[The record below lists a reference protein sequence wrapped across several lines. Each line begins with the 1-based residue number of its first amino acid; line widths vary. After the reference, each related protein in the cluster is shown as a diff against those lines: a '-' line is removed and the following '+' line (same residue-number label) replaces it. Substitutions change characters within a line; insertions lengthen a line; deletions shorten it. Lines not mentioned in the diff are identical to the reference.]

1 MGKKQ
6 KKMLAR
12 ILVSAVL
19 FAAGFFLPLA
29 GWSQLVFYLTV
40 YAIIGWDIVWK
51 AVRNIA
57 HGQVFDENFL
67 MALAT
72 IGAFCLQEF
81 PEAVEVMLFYQ
92 GGELFQSYAV
102 GRSRQSIAALMDI
115 RPDYA
120 NIERDGKLEQ
130 VDPDDVAVGDTIV
143 IKAGERIPLDGVVL
157 DGNSTVNTAA
167 LTGESL
173 PRDVGA
179 GSDVISGC
187 VNQSGLLR
195 VRVT

>member
-57 HGQVFDENFL
+57 HGQEMTRNVS
-67 MALAT
+67 ARAT
-72 IGAFCLQEF
+72 QTLNI
-81 PEAVEVMLFYQ
+81 PIPSN
-92 GGELFQSYAV
+92 GGSTA
-102 GRSRQSIAALMDI
+102 SITAPI
-115 RPDYA
+115 
-120 NIERDGKLEQ
+120 
-130 VDPDDVAVGDTIV
+130 TT
-143 IKAGERIPLDGVVL
+143 AGV
-157 DGNSTVNTAA
+157 
-167 LTGESL
+167 
-173 PRDVGA
+173 
-179 GSDVISGC
+179 
-187 VNQSGLLR
+187 
-195 VRVT
+195 

>member
-57 HGQVFDENFL
+57 HGQVFDENF
-67 MALAT
+67 
-72 IGAFCLQEF
+72 
-81 PEAVEVMLFYQ
+81 
-92 GGELFQSYAV
+92 
-102 GRSRQSIAALMDI
+102 
-115 RPDYA
+115 
-120 NIERDGKLEQ
+120 
-130 VDPDDVAVGDTIV
+130 
-143 IKAGERIPLDGVVL
+143 
-157 DGNSTVNTAA
+157 
-167 LTGESL
+167 
-173 PRDVGA
+173 
-179 GSDVISGC
+179 
-187 VNQSGLLR
+187 
-195 VRVT
+195 

>member
-1 MGKKQ
+1 MQEGGAGLRDCAVNMRRPARQNRGLKVWVKSK

-92 GGELFQSYAV
+92 VGELFQSYAV
-102 GRSRQSIAALMDI
+102 G
-115 RPDYA
+115 
-120 NIERDGKLEQ
+120 
-130 VDPDDVAVGDTIV
+130 
-143 IKAGERIPLDGVVL
+143 
-157 DGNSTVNTAA
+157 
-167 LTGESL
+167 
-173 PRDVGA
+173 
-179 GSDVISGC
+179 
-187 VNQSGLLR
+187 
-195 VRVT
+195 VRVSPLQL